1 MEEEEKEKSALD
13 EQVGGDH
20 YRKLVIQP
28 VELIRDI
35 NANYFQGNVIKYIT
49 RYKDKNGVKDLEKA
63 KYYLE
68 LIKELHPYN
77 NSNKIA
83 SYEIDSVNE
92 YIYANNIDTDAAK
105 IIRIV
110 SLCGDDKITKA
121 IELIDNLINNYSKV
135 EECCESGIIDTV
147 TTLFGN
153 RNNMVAKE
161 DLINGT
167 TILKPL
173 ILPDGCTLDAFKEVA
188 SNMEHPYDLVGDKNI
203 NKLKE

>member
-1 MEEEEKEKSALD
+1 MEEEKEKSALD
-13 EQVGGDH
+13 EPVGGDH
-20 YRKLVIQP
+20 YKKLGVQL

-35 NANYFQGNVIKYIT
+35 NANFFQGNVIKYIT

-63 KYYLE
+63 KHYLE
-68 LIKELHPYN
+68 LIKELHPNN
-77 NSNKIA
+77 NSRKIT

-92 YIYANNIDTDAAK
+92 YVYANKIDTDAAK

-135 EECCESGIIDTV
+135 EECCELGIMDTAAI
-147 TTLFGN
+147 LFGN

-167 TILKPL
+167 TVLKPL
-173 ILPDGCTLDAFKEVA
+173 ILPDGCPLDAFKEVA
-188 SNMEHPYDLVGDKNI
+188 HNMEHPYDLVGDEDV

>member
-1 MEEEEKEKSALD
+1 MREFKVNEKKIE
-13 EQVGGDH
+13 
-20 YRKLVIQP
+20 P
-28 VELIRDI
+28 VELWAALDL
-35 NANYFQGNVIKYIT
+35 NAFQGNVIKYVT
-49 RYKDKNGVKDLEKA
+49 RYKDKNGVKDLEKQI
-63 KYYLE
+63 LFE

-110 SLCGDDKITKA
+110 GLCGNDKIDTA
-121 IELIDNLINNYSKV
+121 IELIDNLINDYHKV
-135 EECCESGIIDTV
+135 EECCELGIVDAS
-147 TTLFGN
+147 TTLFGD
-153 RNNMVAKE
+153 RNDMVAKE

-173 ILPDGCTLDAFKEVA
+173 ILPDGCPLDAFKEVVR
-188 SNMEHPYDLVGDKNI
+188 NMEHPYDLVGDEDV
-203 NKLKE
+203 NKLKNRMELKFKS

>member
-1 MEEEEKEKSALD
+1 MEEGKEKSALD

-20 YRKLVIQP
+20 YRKLGIQP
-28 VELIRDI
+28 IELIRDI
-35 NANYFQGNVIKYIT
+35 NANFFQGNVIKYVT
-49 RYKDKNGVKDLEKA
+49 RYKDKNGIKDLEKA
-63 KYYLE
+63 RHYLE
-68 LIKELHPYN
+68 LIRELHPDN
-77 NSNKIA
+77 NSSKIT
-83 SYEIDSVNE
+83 YDEIDSVNE

-110 SLCGDDKITKA
+110 SLCGDDKIDEA
-121 IELIDNLINNYSKV
+121 IGFINNLINSYTKV
-135 EECCESGIIDTV
+135 EECCESGIIDTAAI
-147 TTLFGN
+147 LFGD

-173 ILPDGCTLDAFKEVA
+173 VLPEGCSLDAFKEVA
-188 SNMEHPYDLVGDKNI
+188 HNMEHPYDLVGDKDV

>member
-1 MEEEEKEKSALD
+1 MEEEKEKSALD

-20 YRKLVIQP
+20 YKKLGIQP

-63 KYYLE
+63 KHYLE
-68 LIKELHPYN
+68 LIEELHPNN
-77 NSNKIA
+77 NSSKIA
-83 SYEIDSVNE
+83 SYGIDKVND
-92 YIYANNIDTDAAK
+92 YIYANKIDTDAAK

-110 SLCGDDKITKA
+110 SLCGDDKIAKA
-121 IELIDNLINNYSKV
+121 IELVNNLINDYNKL
-135 EECCESGIIDTV
+135 EECYKLGIVDTA

-153 RNNMVAKE
+153 RNDMVTKE

-173 ILPDGCTLDAFKEVA
+173 ILPDGCPLDAFKEVA
-188 SNMEHPYDLVGDKNI
+188 NNMKHPYDLVGDEDV

>member
-1 MEEEEKEKSALD
+1 MEERKEKSALD

-20 YRKLVIQP
+20 YRKLGIQP
-28 VELIRDI
+28 IELIRDI
-35 NANYFQGNVIKYIT
+35 NANFFQGNVIKYVT

-63 KYYLE
+63 KHYLE
-68 LIKELHPYN
+68 LMRELHPDN
-77 NSNKIA
+77 NSNKIT

-92 YIYANNIDTDAAK
+92 YICVNNIDTDAAK

-110 SLCGDDKITKA
+110 SLCGDDKIDEA
-121 IELIDNLINNYSKV
+121 IGFIDNLINSHTKV
-135 EECCESGIIDTV
+135 EECCESGIADTAAI
-147 TTLFGN
+147 LFGD

-173 ILPDGCTLDAFKEVA
+173 ILPEGCPLDAFKEVA
-188 SNMEHPYDLVGDKNI
+188 RNMEHPYDLVGNEDV

>member
-1 MEEEEKEKSALD
+1 MGEEEKEKSALD

-20 YRKLVIQP
+20 YKKLGIQP

-35 NANYFQGNVIKYIT
+35 NANFFQGNVIKYVT
-49 RYKDKNGVKDLEKA
+49 RYKDKNGIKDLEKA
-63 KYYLE
+63 KHYLE
-68 LIKELHPYN
+68 LIEELHPNN
-77 NSNKIA
+77 NSSKIT
-83 SYEIDSVNE
+83 SYGIDKVND
-92 YIYANNIDTDAAK
+92 YIYANKIDTDAAK

-110 SLCGDDKITKA
+110 SLCGNGKIDTA

-135 EECCESGIIDTV
+135 EKCCESGIIDTAAV
-147 TTLFGN
+147 LFGN
-153 RNNMVAKE
+153 RNDMVAKE

-173 ILPDGCTLDAFKEVA
+173 ILPDGCPLDAFKEVTH
-188 SNMEHPYDLVGDKNI
+188 NMEHPYDLVGDKDV